1 MSWPHTMDGYHLTK
15 DETGQLLKKTTESLA
30 HGTGALLQG
39 VDGLRGLPTLDLC
52 GWEEHLRAGVRQ
64 RHHLD

>member
-1 MSWPHTMDGYHLTK
+1 MMSWLHTMDGYHLTK
-15 DETGQLLKKTTESLA
+15 DETRQLLKCTKSLA

-39 VDGLRGLPTLDLC
+39 VDGLRGLQTLYLC

-64 RHHLD
+64 RCHLD